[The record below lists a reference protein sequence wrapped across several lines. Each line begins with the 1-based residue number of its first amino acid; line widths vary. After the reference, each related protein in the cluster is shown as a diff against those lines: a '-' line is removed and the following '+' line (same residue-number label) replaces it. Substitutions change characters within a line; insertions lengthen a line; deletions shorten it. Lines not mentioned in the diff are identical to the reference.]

1 LKGILFSNPIERLK
15 NVNELEHL
23 AQALRSGLPG
33 ADIQIDPSEKEAGV
47 WFLDVASGGRLVIVE
62 WDRSKG
68 FQVSMITADVPYED
82 GADEIFASVIDAGR
96 RVFEFLDKKLTDSAS
111 SVG

>member
-1 LKGILFSNPIERLK
+1 VGTSRVVRGEKGSRVGNRPT
-15 NVNELEHL
+15 
-23 AQALRSGLPG
+23 
-33 ADIQIDPSEKEAGV
+33 
-47 WFLDVASGGRLVIVE
+47 VASGGRLVIVE

-68 FQVSMITADVPYED
+68 FRVSMITADVPYED

-96 RVFEFLDKKLTDSAS
+96 RVFEFLGKKLTDSAS